1 MLFCKYHLF
10 YLFNGFYV
18 SSWIGLK
25 LKGMAFCVLYR
36 IIRYNI
42 LNGIKENTL
51 EQLETA
57 KTLFGEYFNTVYL
70 N

>member
-1 MLFCKYHLF
+1 MLFCEYHLF

-25 LKGMAFCVLYR
+25 LKGMAFCVWYR

-42 LNGIKENTL
+42 CRIGL
-51 EQLETA
+51 
-57 KTLFGEYFNTVYL
+57 
-70 N
+70 